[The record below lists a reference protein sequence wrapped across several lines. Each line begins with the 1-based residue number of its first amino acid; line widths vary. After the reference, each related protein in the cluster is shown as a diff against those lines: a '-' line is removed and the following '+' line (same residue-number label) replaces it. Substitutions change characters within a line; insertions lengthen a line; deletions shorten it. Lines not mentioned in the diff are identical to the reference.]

1 MKNIDLY
8 DFKFNYK
15 FKKGDVVRYN
25 TVIFKEDFTNKMQY
39 LNLVVDIHDEFIEL
53 NEVKT
58 FFNWWEIVPANGI
71 GRINYWIRFYIWYY
85 MKLKRL

>member
-25 TVIFKEDFTNKMQY
+25 TVILKEDFTNKTQY

-53 NEVKT
+53 NEVET

-71 GRINYWIRFYIWYY
+71 DRINYWIRFYIWYY
-85 MKLKRL
+85 IKLKRL

>member
-25 TVIFKEDFTNKMQY
+25 TVILKEDFTNKMQY

-53 NEVKT
+53 NKVKT
-58 FFNWWEIVPANGI
+58 FFNWWEIVPVNGI
-71 GRINYWIRFYIWYY
+71 DRINYWIRFYIWYY